1 MNAAT
6 RTPARTRP
14 AEPLTVDA
22 TGPADVPAAV
32 LASRER
38 GLPLTV
44 QATGHGTVV
53 PPDEGLLLRTARMSR
68 VLVDPSR
75 RVARAEA
82 GARWSHVIAAAAPL
96 GLAPLSGSHA
106 SVGVTGYTLGGG
118 VGWLSRR
125 FGFAADH
132 LLRAELVTADGR
144 HLTADADHHPDL
156 FWALR
161 GGSGNFGVVTSLEFR
176 LHPVSTVY
184 AGVALFP
191 AERAAEILTQFRD
204 DAATRPD
211 ALSVSVALADHADH
225 GRVVVL
231 RAVYAGTAEDG
242 ARALRSLLKV
252 AGPPLHD
259 SFRTMPYA
267 ETESLGGTPPLH
279 FHLYADLPDALISA
293 IARSDASG
301 IEVRHWGGAMACPA
315 PGTGPVGHRDVP
327 FSLTIEGSAADAAPL
342 AAFATGGSF
351 LNFLHDTSRTATAYT
366 PEDFRRLREVKRAYD
381 PQNVF
386 HRNHNIRP
394 A

>member
-1 MNAAT
+1 MDTAIRT
-6 RTPARTRP
+6 RTG
-14 AEPLTVDA
+14 EPLTVDA
-22 TGPADVPAAV
+22 TGPADVRAAI

-53 PPDEGLLLRTARMSR
+53 PPDAGLLLRTSRMSR

-82 GARWSHVIAAAAPL
+82 GARWSDVIAAAAPL
-96 GLAPLSGSHA
+96 GLSPLSGSHA
-106 SVGVTGYTLGGG
+106 SVGVAGYTLGGG

-132 LLRAELVTADGR
+132 LLRADLVTADGR
-144 HLTADADHHPDL
+144 HLTADAGHHPDL

-191 AERAAEILTQFRD
+191 AERAADVLTRFRD
-204 DAATRPD
+204 EAPTRPD
-211 ALSVSVALADHADH
+211 SLTVSVALSNHADY
-225 GRVVVL
+225 GRVVAV
-231 RAVYAGTAEDG
+231 RGVYAGPAADG
-242 ARALRSLLKV
+242 ARALRSLLEASGK
-252 AGPPLHD
+252 PLHD
-259 SFRTMPYA
+259 DFRTMPYA
-267 ETESLGGTPPLH
+267 ETESLGGTAPLH
-279 FHLYADLPDALISA
+279 FHLYDDLPDALISE
-293 IARSDASG
+293 IAHSGASG
-301 IEVRHWGGAMACPA
+301 IEVRHWGGAMARPA
-315 PGTGPVGHRDVP
+315 PDAGPVGHRDVP
-327 FSLTIEGSAADAAPL
+327 FSLTIDGSAADAAPL
-342 AAFATGGSF
+342 AAHATGASF
-351 LNFLHDTSRTATAYT
+351 LNFLHDPSRTATAYT
-366 PEDFRRLREVKRAYD
+366 PENLRRLREAKRAYD

>member
-1 MNAAT
+1 MNTAVQPRT
-6 RTPARTRP
+6 RT
-14 AEPLTVDA
+14 AEPPTVDA
-22 TGPADVPAAV
+22 TGPADVRAAI

-53 PPDEGLLLRTARMSR
+53 PPDEGLLLRTSRMSR

-75 RVARAEA
+75 RIARAEA
-82 GARWSHVIAAAAPL
+82 GARWSDVIAAAAPL
-96 GLAPLSGSHA
+96 GLSPLSGSHA
-106 SVGVTGYTLGGG
+106 SVGVTGYSLGGG

-144 HLTADADHHPDL
+144 HLTADAGHHPDL

-191 AERAAEILTQFRD
+191 GERAADVLTRFRD
-204 DAATRPD
+204 EAPTRPD
-211 ALSVSVALADHADH
+211 ALTVSVALTNHADY
-225 GRVVVL
+225 GRVVAV
-231 RAVYAGTAEDG
+231 RAVYAGTAADG

-259 SFRTMPYA
+259 DFRTMPYA
-267 ETESLGGTPPLH
+267 ETESLGGTAPLH
-279 FHLYADLPDALISA
+279 FHLYAGLPDALISA
-293 IARSDASG
+293 IAHSDASG
-301 IEVRHWGGAMACPA
+301 IEVRHWGGAMARPA
-315 PGTGPVGHRDVP
+315 PDAGPVGHREVP
-327 FSLTIEGSAADAAPL
+327 FSLTIDGSAADAAPF

-351 LNFLHDTSRTATAYT
+351 LNFLHDTSRTAAAYT
-366 PEDFRRLREVKRAYD
+366 PENFRRLREVKRAYD

>member
-1 MNAAT
+1 MDTAT
-6 RTPARTRP
+6 RTPTRT

-22 TGPADVPAAV
+22 TRPADVRAAI
-32 LASRER
+32 LASRGR

-53 PPDEGLLLRTARMSR
+53 PPDEGLLLRTSRMSR

-75 RVARAEA
+75 RIARAEA
-82 GARWSHVIAAAAPL
+82 GARWSEVIAAAPL
-96 GLAPLSGSHA
+96 GLSPLSGSHA

-125 FGFAADH
+125 FGYAADH

-144 HLTADADHHPDL
+144 HLTADADRHPDL

-176 LHPVSTVY
+176 LQPVSTVY
-184 AGVALFP
+184 AGIALFP
-191 AERAAEILTQFRD
+191 AERAADVLSRFRD
-204 DAATRPD
+204 EAPTRPD
-211 ALSVSVALADHADH
+211 ALTVSVALAKHAGY
-225 GRVVVL
+225 GRVVAV
-231 RAVYAGTAEDG
+231 RAVYAGTATEG
-242 ARALRSLLKV
+242 ARALHSLLEV

-259 SFRTMPYA
+259 DFRTMPYA

-293 IARSDASG
+293 IAQSDASG
-301 IEVRHWGGAMACPA
+301 IEVRHWGGAMARPA
-315 PGTGPVGHRDVP
+315 LDAGPVGHRDVL
-327 FSLTIEGSAADAAPL
+327 FSLTIDGSAGDAAPL